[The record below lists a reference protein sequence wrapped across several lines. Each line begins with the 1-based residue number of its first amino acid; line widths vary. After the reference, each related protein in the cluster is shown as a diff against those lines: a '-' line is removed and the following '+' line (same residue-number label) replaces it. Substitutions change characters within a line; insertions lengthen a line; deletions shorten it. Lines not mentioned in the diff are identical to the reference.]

1 MRDELKVLLSEYE
14 SLRRESLD
22 TMAHRTQIASFGLA
36 ALGAL
41 FAGVSLAWDRRPSP
55 GLVVAVIAFG
65 VPLIAAL
72 VLVMWLGELERMER
86 AGSYLRWLE
95 GRVNEL
101 LGEEAMGWESWLGTP
116 REQSGPGRLF
126 YPYLAV
132 IGLFT
137 LIGLGAPVAAVF
149 LAPLSGSSRL
159 LVIPGWLVSLAAGA
173 YASFHVRRP
182 KLRRASEDLQRWFD
196 SRSGTPTLPPRS
208 TK

>member
-1 MRDELKVLLSEYE
+1 MRDELQVLLSEYE

-22 TMAHRTQIASFGLA
+22 TITHRTQIASFGLA
-36 ALGAL
+36 AVGAL
-41 FAGVSLAWDRRPSP
+41 FAGVSLARDHGRST

-72 VLVMWLGELERMER
+72 VLVMWLGELERKER

-101 LGEEAMGWESWLGTP
+101 LGEEAMAWESWLGTP
-116 REQSGPGRLF
+116 RDQFGPGRLF

-137 LIGLGAPVAAVF
+137 LIGLGAPIAAVF
-149 LAPLSGSSRL
+149 LAPLSGSSKL

-173 YASFHVRRP
+173 YASFRVKWLQLRGTRDD
-182 KLRRASEDLQRWFD
+182 LRRWSE
-196 SRSGTPTLPPRS
+196 SRSGTQTLPPH
-208 TK
+208 